1 MDKKLHETTN
11 ICVEI
16 MKSKRQGKE
25 KLGYVRGTNSRLL
38 LDVNVILET
47 LRSRFAILPQTAIR
61 GLRLAVSRYRSA
73 PICLFLFNRS
83 LLF

>member
-25 KLGYVRGTNSRLL
+25 KLGYVRGTNSRLPYVRRKRNTRDL
-38 LDVNVILET
+38 
-47 LRSRFAILPQTAIR
+47 
-61 GLRLAVSRYRSA
+61 
-73 PICLFLFNRS
+73 
-83 LLF
+83 

>member
-25 KLGYVRGTNSRLL
+25 KLGYVRGTNSRLP

-47 LRSRFAILPQTAIR
+47 LRSRFAIPRTAIR

>member
-25 KLGYVRGTNSRLL
+25 KLGYVRGTNSCLP
-38 LDVNVILET
+38 LDVNVIPET